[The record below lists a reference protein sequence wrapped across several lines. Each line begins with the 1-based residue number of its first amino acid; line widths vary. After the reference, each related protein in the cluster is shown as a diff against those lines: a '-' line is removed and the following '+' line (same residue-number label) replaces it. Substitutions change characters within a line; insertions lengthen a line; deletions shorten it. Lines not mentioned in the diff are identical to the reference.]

1 MNCSLIN
8 CFFAWIPKLTNESCQ
23 CLFCMRNG
31 IFIYDKNFWNDKSLE
46 YLKKDKIKSQ
56 LKIRCQVKVELVRI
70 IYLQN
75 RNRIPLVMYMFQEN
89 KLFMFHQH
97 PRMKKCVKT
106 ITVCGNQ
113 RQTTT
118 SLTIWVNL
126 RWFDNHGDGRWN
138 KLFGRL
144 ATWQSGAGAVTRL
157 EWHLANDS
165 DNRNL

>member
-1 MNCSLIN
+1 MNCFVIN
-8 CFFAWIPKLTNESCQ
+8 CFFAWIPNSTGESCQ
-23 CLFCMRNG
+23 CPFCMQND
-31 IFIYDKNFWNDKSLE
+31 IFIYDKNFWNDKSLK
-46 YLKKDKIKSQ
+46 YLKINKKSQ
-56 LKIRCQVKVELVRI
+56 LKIRCQVKVVLGGI

-75 RNRIPLVMYMFQEN
+75 RNRFPLVMYMFREN
-89 KLFMFHQH
+89 KLFLFHQH

-118 SLTIWVNL
+118 SLTLWVNL
-126 RWFDNHGDGRWN
+126 RWPDNHGDGRWN

-157 EWHLANDS
+157 EWHLANDA